1 MSKIKEDFLTNILE
15 SRVKDKESIV
25 KASHNIDKIREKYG
39 KYEKGFNSTEILR
52 KIRDSKSK
60 WFTY

>member
-25 KASHNIDKIREKYG
+25 KASHNIDKIR
-39 KYEKGFNSTEILR
+39 
-52 KIRDSKSK
+52 DSKSK
-60 WFTY
+60 